1 MADML
6 EKEFYISTLITAE
19 LNGSLSPEERRELQA
34 WKDDSPE
41 NLAFYDRLV
50 DEEQF
55 LEGFINFNG
64 IDTENIWELTAAGLQ
79 KNVVPDEALTAR
91 TSIKLWP
98 RIAGVAA
105 AVAVLALC
113 IYFFGMPDRSES
125 SSQIEY
131 AKGHPDIK
139 PGKNGATITL
149 TSGKIIQLSDR
160 QSGVVIGEDRLAY
173 TDGSAIATSAERM
186 LQEERLTATT
196 TKGQTYIFT
205 LPDGTKV
212 WLNAD
217 SKISF
222 AQQFINKTRKVILEG
237 EAYFEVAKDKR
248 HPFIVQTAKQE
259 VEVLGTH
266 FNINSYNDE
275 PATATTLFEGSVK
288 VKAGK
293 VYKVIKP
300 GEQTINT
307 NGSIAVQQVEVD
319 NIVDW
324 KNGDFYLNHIA
335 FKTAM
340 RKIARWYNMEVIYDE
355 TVPDNMESGGWI
367 SRDKPL
373 SAVLKSIESSGLV
386 KFKVTGK
393 KIYVMQ

>member
-19 LNGSLSPEERRELQA
+19 LNGSLSHEERRGLQA

-41 NLAFYDRLV
+41 NLAFYDRLI

-55 LEGFINFNG
+55 LEGFINFNR
-64 IDTENIWELTAAGLQ
+64 IDTENIWELTAAGLK
-79 KNVVPDEALTAR
+79 KNVVPEEALTAR
-91 TSIKLWP
+91 TNITLWP

-105 AVAVLALC
+105 AVAVIALC
-113 IYFFGMPDRSES
+113 IYFFSMPDRSES

-131 AKGHPDIK
+131 AKGYPDIK

-149 TSGKIIQLSDR
+149 ASGKVIQLSDR
-160 QSGVVIGEDRLAY
+160 QSGVIIGEDRLAY
-173 TDGSAIATSAERM
+173 TDGSSIATSAERM
-186 LQEERLTATT
+186 LQDERLTATT

-222 AQQFINKTRKVILEG
+222 AQQFINKTREVILEG

-248 HPFIVQTAKQE
+248 HPFMVSTKGQQI
-259 VEVLGTH
+259 EVLGTH
-266 FNINSYNDE
+266 FNVNSYRDE
-275 PATATTLFEGSVK
+275 PGTVTTLLEGSVK
-288 VKAGK
+288 VKAGNQQK
-293 VYKVIKP
+293 IIRP
-300 GEQTINT
+300 GEQVLSRSGGMTVREID
-307 NGSIAVQQVEVD
+307 VD
-319 NIVDW
+319 NILDW
-324 KNGDFYLNHIA
+324 KNGDFNLNHID

-340 RKIARWYNMEVIYDE
+340 RKIARWYDMDIIYDE

-373 SAVLKSIESSGLV
+373 SAVLKSIEASGLV
-386 KFKVTGK
+386 KFKVEGR
-393 KIYVMQ
+393 KIYVIK